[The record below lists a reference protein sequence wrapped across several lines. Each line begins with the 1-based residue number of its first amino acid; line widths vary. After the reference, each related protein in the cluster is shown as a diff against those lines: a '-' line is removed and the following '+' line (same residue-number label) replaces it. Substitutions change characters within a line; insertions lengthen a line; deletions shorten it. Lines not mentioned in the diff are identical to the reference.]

1 MTAVPATIEALEAV
15 EVVYEDLPG
24 WKQDISKV
32 QNSRIDTSRQELSYF
47 TLPSMRTV
55 KHVLLHAVAKVFFS
69 LALTPYLI
77 PFLPMQCRDEQL
89 VSKSLQL

>member
-32 QNSRIDTSRQELSYF
+32 PFDPPPSPNHGGLLSRL
-47 TLPSMRTV
+47 
-55 KHVLLHAVAKVFFS
+55 
-69 LALTPYLI
+69 
-77 PFLPMQCRDEQL
+77 
-89 VSKSLQL
+89 